1 TGSVSVCGIRS
12 NWLETCARFNRM
24 CVDAVCFFFSSRR
37 RHTRSKRDWSS
48 DVCSSDLKPPS
59 GVYRLTISVFLVN
72 PSVPDLM
79 IEVNGHKGRF
89 YFDRKISYYPGDDRI
104 DSPIYGGD
112 TLAIDL
118 PAKFFKAKENK
129 LVLTAVEDAD
139 NPDTRASLI
148 YDALK
153 LTQCPSRRVQPS
165 AAVKPSV
172 FFRQKENQ
180 TYEVTRVTVTVADK
194 LRPGSV
200 DLSMGGKHFR
210 AALAGANDFG
220 QERID
225 FDVPEFSGQVMAN

>member
-1 TGSVSVCGIRS
+1 
-12 NWLETCARFNRM
+12 
-24 CVDAVCFFFSSRR
+24 
-37 RHTRSKRDWSS
+37 
-48 DVCSSDLKPPS
+48 
-59 GVYRLTISVFLVN
+59 
-72 PSVPDLM
+72 

-129 LVLTAVEDAD
+129 LVLTAVEVAD
-139 NPDTRASLI
+139 NPDTRAASI

-153 LTQCPSRRVQPS
+153 LTQCPSRSVQPS

-180 TYEVTRVTVTVADK
+180 TYEV
-194 LRPGSV
+194 
-200 DLSMGGKHFR
+200 
-210 AALAGANDFG
+210 
-220 QERID
+220 
-225 FDVPEFSGQVMAN
+225 

>member
-1 TGSVSVCGIRS
+1 MGGKHPAPYTIV
-12 NWLETCARFNRM
+12 F
-24 CVDAVCFFFSSRR
+24 
-37 RHTRSKRDWSS
+37 
-48 DVCSSDLKPPS
+48 DLQSPPA
-59 GVYRLTISVFLVN
+59 GEYHLRISALLVN

-79 IEVNGHKGRF
+79 VEINGHGGR
-89 YFDRKISYYPGDDRI
+89 YFFNRKISYYPGDDRI

-112 TLAIDL
+112 TLDISL
-118 PAKFFKAKENK
+118 PAKFFKAGENK

-180 TYEVTRVTVTVADK
+180 TYEVTRVTITVAGK
-194 LRPGSV
+194 LGPGSV
-200 DLSMGGKHFR
+200 DLSIGGMHFR

-225 FDVPEFSGQVMAN
+225 FDVPEFSGQVTANVAIHASRKTYRSSAKVSPERKWFVYFVPHAHLDIGYPD